1 MFSSRLLTAILA
13 VSLSQPVLAQGFSE
27 YGALL
32 GGQAKPSSGYAH
44 AVNQTYNRAANNA
57 AAPHRASVASYSSR
71 PRIDADTAMSYGK
84 QSNDHYLHAQK
95 MLREGK
101 HCEAIRSYSNALMIR
116 QNIWGDSDP
125 ACAELLRQQAEL
137 YRKKGEWHN
146 CEVNYRRI
154 LAIKVKRYGVGAQEL
169 DAPLSKLAELC
180 DMQCNNTDALSYY
193 QQLLAIRRKFEAPD
207 SPGTKS
213 VRLKLASTLAV
224 TYDFPAAETLL
235 QEAMD
240 IETNSAKPDNVYL
253 CKLLDTYGGLLREQY
268 RTDEAAKVETRQKSI
283 QATMQSEKSLG
294 PKASLPPVVNKS
306 LSAEVPVAEL
316 SRNK

>member
-1 MFSSRLLTAILA
+1 MLPSRLLTAVLA
-13 VSLSQPVLAQGFSE
+13 LTLSQPVLAQGFSE

-32 GGQAKPSSGYAH
+32 GGQGKPSAGYANT
-44 AVNQTYNRAANNA
+44 VNQTYSRAASNA
-57 AAPHRASVASYSSR
+57 AAPQRASVTSYSSR

-95 MLREGK
+95 MMREGK
-101 HCEAIRSYSNALMIR
+101 NCEAIRSYSHALVIR

-146 CEVNYRRI
+146 CEINYRRI

-169 DAPLSKLAELC
+169 EAPLSKLAELC

-193 QQLLAIRRKFEAPD
+193 QQLLAIRRKYEAPD

-224 TYDFPAAETLL
+224 TYDFPAAESLL
-235 QEAMD
+235 KEAMD
-240 IETNSAKPDNVYL
+240 LESNSPKPDNVYL
-253 CKLLDTYGGLLREQY
+253 CKVLDTYGGLLREQY
-268 RTDEAAKVETRQKSI
+268 RTDEATKMESRQRSI
-283 QATMQSEKSLG
+283 QEAMQNEKTLG
-294 PKASLPPVVNKS
+294 PKASLTPVVNKS
-306 LSAEVPVAEL
+306 LSAEVPMAEV